1 MIKSSFFVL
10 SSPKNTCDHASAL
23 LSKASCSD
31 GHSELSQREQPLNDT
46 VHRVYQELH
55 KSPGVDRKRQDIE
68 DGLHQYKR
76 QQSLGSWI
84 SSDHCSLC
92 IAKQPPPLPKSLACL
107 FSLSHSLFSFC
118 PTLCHFY
125 STIIFCRFPKITSGG
140 WGMGMITNTPVGKHV
155 SVQTEFW
162 NTA

>member
-1 MIKSSFFVL
+1 M
-10 SSPKNTCDHASAL
+10 
-23 LSKASCSD
+23 
-31 GHSELSQREQPLNDT
+31 
-46 VHRVYQELH
+46 LH

-92 IAKQPPPLPKSLACL
+92 IAEQLPPLPKSLACV

-118 PTLCHFY
+118 PTLCHFF
-125 STIIFCRFPKITSGG
+125 STIIFLQIFKDYIWGLGDGDDNKHTS
-140 WGMGMITNTPVGKHV
+140 WQTCVCANRVLEHCLNILTMRRSQKSNSKHALLY
-155 SVQTEFW
+155 F
-162 NTA
+162 